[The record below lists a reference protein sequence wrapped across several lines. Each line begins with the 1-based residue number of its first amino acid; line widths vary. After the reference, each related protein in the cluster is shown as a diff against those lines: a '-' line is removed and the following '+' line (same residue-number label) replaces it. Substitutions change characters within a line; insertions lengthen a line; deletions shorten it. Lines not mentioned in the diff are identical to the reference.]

1 MRITLVALILS
12 PIVLWS
18 SISHADD
25 GQTSLRMDMVEQVIA
40 NIVRTQHETRVSTLD
55 PAIVAAMQ
63 DIPRHEFVPEELRP
77 FAYFDIPLT
86 VGYEQNTSQPYLI
99 ALMTQLAGVDKNDRV
114 FETGT
119 GSGYHAAILS
129 RLAARVISVEVVK
142 PLADSAARRLKKMGY
157 TNIEVRHADGF
168 YGWKERGPFDA
179 MIIKEAV
186 PQIPATLINQLKPG
200 GRLIAPVGFPD
211 RGQMLT
217 VIEKHDDGTI
227 KSTPLI
233 LAKFSPLQGG
243 ERI

>member
-1 MRITLVALILS
+1 MRITFVALILS
-12 PIVLWS
+12 PIVLCFS
-18 SISHADD
+18 VSHAED
-25 GQTSLRMDMVEQVIA
+25 GQTGLRMEMVEQVIV
-40 NIVRTQHETRVSTLD
+40 NIERTQHETRVSTLD
-55 PAIVAAMQ
+55 PEIIAAMRN
-63 DIPRHEFVPEELRP
+63 IPRHEFVPEELRP
-77 FAYFDIPLT
+77 FAYFDIPLP
-86 VGYEQNTSQPYLI
+86 VGSEQNTSQPYLI
-99 ALMTQLAGVDKNDRV
+99 ALMTQLAGVDKDDRV

-129 RLAARVISVEVVK
+129 RLAARVFSVEVVK
-142 PLADSAARRLKKMGY
+142 PLADSAARRLMLMGY
-157 TNIEVRHADGF
+157 ANIEVRHADGF

-200 GRLIAPVGFPD
+200 GRLIAPVGLPD

-217 VIEKHDDGTI
+217 VIEKRDDGTI

-233 LAKFSPLQGG
+233 PVKFSPLQGG